1 MKGNEIMSLERPNWN
16 DFNDRQLYDKLFY
29 HDNDGKPLT
38 EKEKRFCTTMY
49 HYEEYASG
57 LDG

>member
-1 MKGNEIMSLERPNWN
+1 MSLENPNWH
-16 DFNDRQLYDKLFY
+16 DFEDRKLYNELFY
-29 HDNDGKPLT
+29 RSDKKTLT
-38 EKEKRFCTTMY
+38 EEEERFCTTMY